1 MESIISRSSLSTYY
15 LITLPPSFFIILVSV
30 FVDMLGYGIML
41 PLLPFFVQAHASAGG
56 AAIAGGLMSMYST
69 IQLVSGPILGA
80 LSDRYGR
87 KPILLFCL
95 LGTGT
100 SYLLLGLANSL
111 PIIFLA
117 VFIDGLTGSNLTLA
131 HAYVADTTN
140 AENRA
145 QGLNYSQLAFGL
157 GIMAGPILGGTLS
170 GFGLSVPALIAS
182 FFAFANTAFGFF
194 FLPESL
200 PPERRET
207 KPITQVFSW
216 AGQFTSIFRQ
226 KNIQNFLVVLFLLN
240 LAFAGLQTNF
250 PLYSNARFGWT
261 PAQNSYFYL
270 YVGLCGIL
278 VQGVLFG
285 KLQTRFGE
293 RKLIPVGLTCMAIG
307 LAGMAFVPAAWM
319 IFPAVAVVALGTG
332 ISIPSLTA
340 LVSLRIPDS
349 EQGRL
354 MGGNQTL
361 LALTNIFGPAIAGIS
376 FDVVAISA
384 PYWLGSLLSIFAL
397 MIASVGFSAKS
408 DSSTP

>member
-1 MESIISRSSLSTYY
+1 
-15 LITLPPSFFIILVSV
+15 LPPSFFIILISV

-41 PLLPFFVQAHASAGG
+41 PLLPFFVQAQDGG
-56 AAIAGGLMSMYST
+56 GAIAGGLMSMYST

-95 LGTGT
+95 FGTAT

-111 PIIFLA
+111 LIIFLA

-145 QGLNYSQLAFGL
+145 KGINYSQLAFGL
-157 GIMAGPILGGTLS
+157 GIMAGPILGGLLS
-170 GFGLSVPALIAS
+170 GYGLSVPALVAS
-182 FFAFANTAFGFF
+182 FLALANTVFGFF

-200 PPERRET
+200 SPDRRET
-207 KPITQVFSW
+207 KPISQVFSW

-226 KNIQNFLVVLFLLN
+226 KNIQRFLIVLFLLN

-270 YVGLCGIL
+270 YVGLCGVI
-278 VQGVLFG
+278 VQGLLFA
-285 KLQTRFGE
+285 KLQARFGE
-293 RKLIPVGLTCMAIG
+293 RRLIPAGLTFMVVG
-307 LAGMAFVPAAWM
+307 LAGMAFVPAVWM
-319 IFPAVAVVALGTG
+319 IFPAGAVVALGTG

-340 LVSLRIPDS
+340 LVSLRVPEN

-361 LALTNIFGPAIAGIS
+361 LALTNIFGPTIAGIS
-376 FDVVAISA
+376 FDVIAISA
-384 PYWLGSLLSIFAL
+384 PYWLGSLFSAFAL
-397 MIASVGFSAKS
+397 VVAIWALQRNNPEGME
-408 DSSTP
+408 

>member
-1 MESIISRSSLSTYY
+1 
-15 LITLPPSFFIILVSV
+15 
-30 FVDMLGYGIML
+30 MLGYGIML
-41 PLLPFFVQAHASAGG
+41 PLLPFFVQAQDGG
-56 AAIAGGLMSMYST
+56 AAIAGGLMSMYAS

-87 KPILLFCL
+87 KPILLLCL
-95 LGTGT
+95 FGTGIA
-100 SYLLLGLANSL
+100 YLLLGLANSL
-111 PIIFLA
+111 LIIFIA
-117 VFIDGLTGSNLTLA
+117 IFIDGLTGSNLTLA
-131 HAYVADTTN
+131 HAYVADTTT

-145 QGLNYSQLAFGL
+145 KGLNYSQLAFGL

-170 GFGLSVPALIAS
+170 GYGLSVPALVAS
-182 FFAFANTAFGFF
+182 FFAFANTVFGFF

-207 KPITQVFSW
+207 KPISQVFSW
-216 AGQFTSIFRQ
+216 AGQFTNIFRQ
-226 KNIQNFLVVLFLLN
+226 KNIQRFLVVLFLLN

-250 PLYSNARFGWT
+250 PLFSNARFGWT

-270 YVGLCGIL
+270 YVGLCGVI
-278 VQGVLFG
+278 VQGVLFS

-293 RKLIPVGLTCMAIG
+293 SKLIPAGLAFMVIG

-319 IFPAVAVVALGTG
+319 IFPAVAIVALGTG

-340 LVSLRIPDS
+340 LVSLRVPEN

-361 LALTNIFGPAIAGIS
+361 LALTNIFGPTIAGIS
-376 FDVVAISA
+376 FDVITISA
-384 PYWLGSLLSIFAL
+384 PYWLGSLFAL
-397 MIASVGFSAKS
+397 FALGIAASSLRGGRQPDEAGIASGENHRPRNDRIK
-408 DSSTP
+408 

>member
-1 MESIISRSSLSTYY
+1 
-15 LITLPPSFFIILVSV
+15 
-30 FVDMLGYGIML
+30 MLGYGIML
-41 PLLPFFVQAHASAGG
+41 PLLPFYVQAQDGG
-56 AAIAGGLMSMYST
+56 AAIAGGLMSMYAS

-87 KPILLFCL
+87 KPILLLCL
-95 LGTGT
+95 FGTGIA
-100 SYLLLGLANSL
+100 YLLLGLANSL
-111 PIIFLA
+111 LIIFIA
-117 VFIDGLTGSNLTLA
+117 IFIDGLTGSNLTLA
-131 HAYVADTTN
+131 HAYVADTTS

-145 QGLNYSQLAFGL
+145 RGLNYSQLAFGL
-157 GIMAGPILGGTLS
+157 GIMAGPLLGGTLS
-170 GFGLSVPALIAS
+170 GFGLSIPAFVAS
-182 FFAFANTAFGFF
+182 FFAFANTVFGFF

-200 PPERRET
+200 SPKRRET
-207 KPITQVFSW
+207 KPISQVFSW

-226 KNIQNFLVVLFLLN
+226 KNIQRFLVVLFLLN

-250 PLYSNARFGWT
+250 PLFSNARFSWT

-270 YVGLCGIL
+270 YVGLCGVI

-285 KLQTRFGE
+285 KLQARFGE
-293 RKLIPVGLTCMAIG
+293 RKLIPAGLAFMVIG

-340 LVSLRIPDS
+340 LVSLRVPEN

-361 LALTNIFGPAIAGIS
+361 LALTNIFGPTIAGIS
-376 FDVVAISA
+376 FDVIAISA
-384 PYWLGSLLSIFAL
+384 PYWLGSLFAL
-397 MIASVGFSAKS
+397 VALGIAT
-408 DSSTP
+408 SSLRGGR

>member
-1 MESIISRSSLSTYY
+1 
-15 LITLPPSFFIILVSV
+15 
-30 FVDMLGYGIML
+30 MLGYGIML
-41 PLLPFFVQAHASAGG
+41 PLLPFFVQAQDGG
-56 AAIAGGLMSMYST
+56 AVIAGGLMSMYAT

-87 KPILLFCL
+87 KPILLLCL
-95 LGTGT
+95 FGTGT

-117 VFIDGLTGSNLTLA
+117 VFLDGLTGSNLTLA
-131 HAYVADTTN
+131 HAYVADTTT

-145 QGLNYSQLAFGL
+145 RGLNYSQLAFGL

-170 GFGLSVPALIAS
+170 GYGLSIPAFIAS
-182 FFAFANTAFGFF
+182 FFAFANTVFGFF

-207 KPITQVFSW
+207 KPISQAFGW
-216 AGQFTSIFRQ
+216 AGQFTGIFRQ

-270 YVGLCGIL
+270 YVGLCGVFI
-278 VQGVLFG
+278 QGFLFG
-285 KLQTRFGE
+285 KLQARFRE
-293 RKLIPVGLTCMAIG
+293 RALIPAGLTFMVVG
-307 LAGMAFVPAAWM
+307 LAGMAFVPMAWM

-340 LVSLRIPDS
+340 LVSLRIPEN

-361 LALTNIFGPAIAGIS
+361 LALTNIFGPTIAGIS
-376 FDVVAISA
+376 FDVIAISA
-384 PYWLGSLLSIFAL
+384 PYWLGSLFALFAL
-397 MIASVGFSAKS
+397 MVTIMSLRRSEATEAI
-408 DSSTP
+408 SS

>member
-41 PLLPFFVQAHASAGG
+41 PLLPFFVQAHASTGG
-56 AAIAGGLMSMYST
+56 AAIAVGLMSMYST

-87 KPILLFCL
+87 KPILLLCL

-117 VFIDGLTGSNLTLA
+117 VFIDGLTGSNLTQA

-145 QGLNYSQLAFGL
+145 KGLNYSQLAFGL

-200 PPERRET
+200 PPERREAR
-207 KPITQVFSW
+207 PITQVFSW

-397 MIASVGFSAKS
+397 MIASVGFSTRS

>member
-1 MESIISRSSLSTYY
+1 
-15 LITLPPSFFIILVSV
+15 
-30 FVDMLGYGIML
+30 MLGYGIML
-41 PLLPFFVQAHASAGG
+41 PLLPFYVQAQDGG
-56 AAIAGGLMSMYST
+56 AAIAGGLMSMYAS

-87 KPILLFCL
+87 KPILLLCL
-95 LGTGT
+95 FGTAV

-111 PIIFLA
+111 IVIFIA

-140 AENRA
+140 AETRA
-145 QGLNYSQLAFGL
+145 RGLNYSQLAFGL

-170 GFGLSVPALIAS
+170 GLGLGIPALVAS
-182 FFAFANTAFGFF
+182 FLAFANTAFGFF

-200 PPERRET
+200 SPERRET
-207 KPITQVFSW
+207 KPISQVFSW

-226 KNIQNFLVVLFLLN
+226 KNIQNFLIVLFLLN

-270 YVGLCGIL
+270 YVGFCGLI
-278 VQGVLFG
+278 VQGVLYAR
-285 KLQTRFGE
+285 LQARFGE
-293 RKLIPVGLTCMAIG
+293 RKLIPVGLSCMVIG
-307 LAGMAFVPAAWM
+307 LAGMAFAPSAWM

-340 LVSLRIPDS
+340 LVSLRVPDN

-361 LALTNIFGPAIAGIS
+361 LALTNIFGPTIAGIS
-376 FDVVAISA
+376 FDIVAISA
-384 PYWLGSLLSIFAL
+384 PYWLGSVFAVFAL
-397 MIASVGFSAKS
+397 TVAIWALRRNNPEGMA
-408 DSSTP
+408 

>member
-1 MESIISRSSLSTYY
+1 
-15 LITLPPSFFIILVSV
+15 
-30 FVDMLGYGIML
+30 MLGYGIML
-41 PLLPFFVQAHASAGG
+41 PLLPFFVQAQDGG
-56 AAIAGGLMSMYST
+56 AAIAGGLMSMYAS

-87 KPILLFCL
+87 KPILLLCL
-95 LGTGT
+95 IGTGT

-117 VFIDGLTGSNLTLA
+117 VFLDGLTGSNLTLA
-131 HAYVADTTN
+131 HAYVADTTT

-145 QGLNYSQLAFGL
+145 RGLNYSQLAFGL

-170 GFGLSVPALIAS
+170 GYGLSIPAFIAS
-182 FFAFANTAFGFF
+182 FFAFANTVFGFF

-207 KPITQVFSW
+207 KPISQAFGW
-216 AGQFTSIFRQ
+216 AGQFTGIFLQ

-270 YVGLCGIL
+270 YVGLCGVFI
-278 VQGVLFG
+278 QGFLFG
-285 KLQTRFGE
+285 KLQARFRE
-293 RKLIPVGLTCMAIG
+293 RALIPAGLTFMVVG
-307 LAGMAFVPAAWM
+307 LAGMAFVPVAWM

-340 LVSLRIPDS
+340 LVSLRVPEN

-361 LALTNIFGPAIAGIS
+361 LALTNIFGPTIAGIS
-376 FDVVAISA
+376 FDVIAISA
-384 PYWLGSLLSIFAL
+384 PYWLGSVFALFAL
-397 MIASVGFSAKS
+397 MVTIMSLRRSEATEAI
-408 DSSTP
+408 SS

>member
-1 MESIISRSSLSTYY
+1 
-15 LITLPPSFFIILVSV
+15 
-30 FVDMLGYGIML
+30 MLGYGIML
-41 PLLPFFVQAHASAGG
+41 PLLPFFVQAQDGG

-87 KPILLFCL
+87 KPILLLCI

-111 PIIFLA
+111 PLIFLA

-131 HAYVADTTN
+131 HAYVADTTT
-140 AENRA
+140 AGNRA
-145 QGLNYSQLAFGL
+145 RGINSSQLAFGL
-157 GIMAGPILGGTLS
+157 GIMAGPILGGLLS
-170 GFGLSVPALIAS
+170 GYGLGVPALTAS
-182 FFAFANTAFGFF
+182 CLAFANAAFGFF

-200 PPERRET
+200 SPERRESR
-207 KPITQVFSW
+207 PLSQVFSW

-226 KNIQNFLVVLFLLN
+226 KNIQRFLVVLFLLN

-250 PLYSNARFGWT
+250 PLFSNARFNWT

-270 YVGLCGIL
+270 YVGLCGL
-278 VQGVLFG
+278 VVQGVLFSR
-285 KLQTRFGE
+285 LQARFGE
-293 RKLIPVGLTCMAIG
+293 SRLIPAGLACMVTG

-319 IFPAVAVVALGTG
+319 IFPAVAIVALGTG

-340 LVSLRIPDS
+340 LVSLRIPEH

-361 LALTNIFGPAIAGIS
+361 LALTNILGPTIAGIS
-376 FDVVAISA
+376 FDVIAISA
-384 PYWLGSLLSIFAL
+384 PYWLGSLFSTFAL
-397 MIASVGFSAKS
+397 IVFV
-408 DSSTP
+408 SSLRRSGLDTRT

>member
-1 MESIISRSSLSTYY
+1 LN
-15 LITLPPSFFIILVSV
+15 PSFFIILVSV

-41 PLLPFFVQAHASAGG
+41 PLLPFYVQAQDGG
-56 AAIAGGLMSMYST
+56 AVIAGGLMSMYAS

-87 KPILLFCL
+87 KPILLLCL
-95 LGTGT
+95 FGTGT

-111 PIIFLA
+111 SLIFLA
-117 VFIDGLTGSNLTLA
+117 IFLDGLTGSNLTLA
-131 HAYVADTTN
+131 HAYVADTTT

-145 QGLNYSQLAFGL
+145 KGLNYSQLAFGL

-170 GFGLSVPALIAS
+170 GFGLSIPALVAS

-207 KPITQVFSW
+207 KPISQVFSW
-216 AGQFTSIFRQ
+216 AGQFTGVFRQ
-226 KNIQNFLVVLFLLN
+226 KNIQNLLVVLFLLN

-250 PLYSNARFGWT
+250 PLFSNVRFGWT

-270 YVGLCGIL
+270 YVGLCGVI
-278 VQGVLFG
+278 VQGVLFA
-285 KLQTRFGE
+285 KLQLHFGE
-293 RKLIPVGLTCMAIG
+293 RVLIPSGLFFMVIG
-307 LAGMAFVPAAWM
+307 LAAIAFVPVAWM
-319 IFPAVAVVALGTG
+319 IFPAVAVVAFGTG

-340 LVSLRIPDS
+340 LVSLRVPDS

-354 MGGNQTL
+354 MGGMQTL
-361 LALTNIFGPAIAGIS
+361 LALTNIFGPTIAGIS
-376 FDVVAISA
+376 FDVIAISA
-384 PYWLGSLLSIFAL
+384 PYWLGSLFAL
-397 MIASVGFSAKS
+397 FALGVWTMN
-408 DSSTP
+408 DRR

>member
-87 KPILLFCL
+87 KPILLLCL

-145 QGLNYSQLAFGL
+145 KGLNYSQLAFGL

-207 KPITQVFSW
+207 RPITQVFSW

>member
-1 MESIISRSSLSTYY
+1 
-15 LITLPPSFFIILVSV
+15 
-30 FVDMLGYGIML
+30 MLGYGIML
-41 PLLPFFVQAHASAGG
+41 PLLPFFVQAQDGG
-56 AAIAGGLMSMYST
+56 AAIAGGLMSMYSA

-95 LGTGT
+95 FGTAT

-111 PIIFLA
+111 FIIFIA
-117 VFIDGLTGSNLTLA
+117 VFLDGLTGSNLTLA
-131 HAYVADTTN
+131 HAYVADSTT

-145 QGLNYSQLAFGL
+145 KGINYSQLAFGL

-170 GFGLSVPALIAS
+170 GYGLSVPALVAS
-182 FFAFANTAFGFF
+182 FLAFANTAFGFF

-200 PPERRET
+200 SPERRET
-207 KPITQVFSW
+207 KPLSQVFSW

-226 KNIQNFLVVLFLLN
+226 KNIQSFLVVLFLLN

-261 PAQNSYFYL
+261 PAQNSFFYL
-270 YVGLCGIL
+270 YVGLCGVI
-278 VQGVLFG
+278 VQGVLFA
-285 KLQTRFGE
+285 KLQARFGE
-293 RKLIPVGLTCMAIG
+293 RKLISAGLTFMVIG
-307 LAGMAFVPAAWM
+307 LAGMAFVPTAWM

-340 LVSLRIPDS
+340 LVSLRVPEN

-361 LALTNIFGPAIAGIS
+361 LAFTNIFGPTIAGIS
-376 FDVVAISA
+376 FDVIAVSA
-384 PYWLGSLLSIFAL
+384 PYWLGSMFAAFAL
-397 MIASVGFSAKS
+397 AVATFALQRNNLGGME
-408 DSSTP
+408 

>member
-1 MESIISRSSLSTYY
+1 LN
-15 LITLPPSFFIILVSV
+15 PSFFIILISV

-41 PLLPFFVQAHASAGG
+41 PLLPFYVQAQDGG
-56 AAIAGGLMSMYST
+56 AVIAGGLMSMYAS

-87 KPILLFCL
+87 KPILLLCL

-111 PIIFLA
+111 SLIFLA
-117 VFIDGLTGSNLTLA
+117 IFLDGLTGSNLTLA
-131 HAYVADTTN
+131 HAYVADTTS
-140 AENRA
+140 AQNRA
-145 QGLNYSQLAFGL
+145 KGLNYSQLAFGL

-170 GFGLSVPALIAS
+170 GYGLSIPALVAS
-182 FFAFANTAFGFF
+182 FFAFSNTVFGFF

-207 KPITQVFSW
+207 KPISQVFSW
-216 AGQFTSIFRQ
+216 TGQFTSIFRQ

-250 PLYSNARFGWT
+250 PLFSNARFGWS

-270 YVGLCGIL
+270 YVGLCGVI
-278 VQGVLFG
+278 VQGVLFAR
-285 KLQTRFGE
+285 LQTRFGE
-293 RKLIPVGLTCMAIG
+293 RKLIPAGLAFMVIG
-307 LAGMAFVPAAWM
+307 LAGMAIVPAAWM
-319 IFPAVAVVALGTG
+319 IFPAVAIVALGTG

-340 LVSLRIPDS
+340 LLSLRVPDS

-354 MGGNQTL
+354 MGGMQTL
-361 LALTNIFGPAIAGIS
+361 LALTNIFGPTIAGIS
-376 FDVVAISA
+376 FDVIAISA
-384 PYWLGSLLSIFAL
+384 PYWLGGLFSLFAL
-397 MIASVGFSAKS
+397 GIAVWGVGQV
-408 DSSTP
+408 DDL